1 MNNKLWT
8 GLCACAFLVLNPG
21 TSALAQQEN
30 DSPAPAEAEQRNVIL
45 IIGDGMDDQQITIAR
60 NYLAGAEGRLLLDE
74 LPMRGAVQ
82 ILAIENQVDGKPVYV
97 SDSANTA
104 SSLATGEITSRGRI
118 STRAG
123 DNLAFPT
130 IVEMAHQRGF
140 RTGLVSTASVTDA
153 TPAAFA
159 AHMSAR
165 LCQSPDLMQEV
176 FYGDVFMGDCA
187 QETKAQ
193 GGPGSISE
201 QLAESKLDVILGG
214 GSKYFTPLMEGSTSS
229 TVLET
234 ARAAGFTTV
243 ASAAELSQVASTN
256 RLLGLFS
263 PDTMPVRMRGENGRE
278 AESPEP
284 SWLNSIHHYLGDV
297 TQPAV
302 MVCEANPEFSG
313 MPSLRE
319 MTDAA
324 LQTLDRAES
333 PGFFLMIESASIDK
347 QSHYRKPCG
356 SIGELEQLNEALASA
371 LAFAASHPN
380 TLVLVTADHS
390 QAAQL
395 VPMESLFKSFPIPI
409 FTPGKLARIETPE
422 GSLMAINYATNDF
435 SAEEHTGANVP
446 IFGNQEAV
454 GRVPSFLSQ
463 PEIFELMRDYLQL
476 D

>member
-1 MNNKLWT
+1 MLNKQWT
-8 GLCACAFLVLNPG
+8 GLLTATLLYTNV
-21 TSALAQQEN
+21 SATVWAQG
-30 DSPAPAEAEQRNVIL
+30 DIDLTPSSPQRNVIL

-60 NYLAGAEGRLLLDE
+60 NYLVGANGRLLLDE

-82 ILAIENQVDGKPVYV
+82 ILAIEDKLGGKPVYV

-104 SSLATGEITSRGRI
+104 TSIATGEITSRGRI

-123 DNLAFPT
+123 DNQIFPT
-130 IVEMAHQRGF
+130 IAEIAQQRGF

-176 FYGDVFMGDCA
+176 FYSDVFMGDCA

-214 GSKYFTPLMEGSTSS
+214 GSQYFMPLTEGSTSS

-243 ASAAELSQVASTN
+243 ASAAELADVASVN

-263 PDTMPVRMRGENGRE
+263 PDTMPVRLRGENGRK
-278 AESPEP
+278 AESPEA
-284 SWLNSIHHYLGDV
+284 SWLNSIHRYLGDV
-297 TQPAV
+297 TQPAA
-302 MVCEANPEFSG
+302 MVCEANPDFSG
-313 MPSLRE
+313 MPSLSE

-324 LQTLDRAES
+324 LHILDREES

-395 VPMESLFKSFPIPI
+395 VPIDSLFRSFPIPI

-422 GSLMAINYATNDF
+422 GSLMAINYATNNF

-446 IFGNQEAV
+446 IFGNQEAI
-454 GRVPSFLSQ
+454 GRVPTFLSQ
-463 PEIFELMRDYLQL
+463 PEIFEVMRDYLRL